1 MRTRIPILA
10 VQSAIFSRIKADYPT
25 RDIFVYVPGQN
36 KLPPFITLGAS
47 ICTHGGTKT
56 SIDFEVSLQ
65 IHCWSQSTGNTE
77 VVGMVNEVLNS
88 LTRAELDLAAD
99 QFRQYMVELERTDIS
114 AEFGDEAGLI
124 QHGIIAI
131 KFGVEDISQAF

>member
-1 MRTRIPILA
+1 
-10 VQSAIFSRIKADYPT
+10 
-25 RDIFVYVPGQN
+25 
-36 KLPPFITLGAS
+36 
-47 ICTHGGTKT
+47 
-56 SIDFEVSLQ
+56 
-65 IHCWSQSTGNTE
+65 
-77 VVGMVNEVLNS
+77 MVNEVLNS